1 MYENILYD
9 INIQKV
15 RYRGGK
21 MSKNENRHTIKD
33 EIKGYITFS
42 GWQMGEVA
50 NMLSDRKSKVA
61 LQNLSNKLTKETI
74 KYSEVKK
81 IADILGYEIK
91 WEKK

>member
-1 MYENILYD
+1 MGKRENK
-9 INIQKV
+9 Q
-15 RYRGGK
+15 
-21 MSKNENRHTIKD
+21 SIKD

-50 NMLSDRKSKVA
+50 NKLSDRKSKVA

-74 KYSEVKK
+74 RYSEVKR

-91 WEKK
+91 WQKK

>member
-1 MYENILYD
+1 MGEKENKHVI
-9 INIQKV
+9 
-15 RYRGGK
+15 R
-21 MSKNENRHTIKD
+21 D

-50 NMLSDRKSKVA
+50 NRLSDRKSKVA

-74 KYSEVKK
+74 RYSEVKK

>member
-1 MYENILYD
+1 MGKKENKHVI
-9 INIQKV
+9 
-15 RYRGGK
+15 R
-21 MSKNENRHTIKD
+21 D
-33 EIKGYITFS
+33 EIKGYIVLS

-50 NMLSDRKSKVA
+50 NRLSDRKSKVA

-74 KYSEVKK
+74 RYSEVKK